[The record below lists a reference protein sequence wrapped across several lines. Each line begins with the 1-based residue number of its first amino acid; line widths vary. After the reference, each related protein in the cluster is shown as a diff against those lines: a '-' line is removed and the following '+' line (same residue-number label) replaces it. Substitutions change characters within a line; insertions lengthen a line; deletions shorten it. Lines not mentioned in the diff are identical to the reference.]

1 MANVYELK
9 NTFNTLWN
17 IIEDETADDEVI
29 LDAWQT
35 ACEDLADKLE
45 NCCKYIKNQEAII
58 SGLKDE
64 EARIKAK
71 RQALENGVDRL
82 KDLMK
87 SAIETSGEKKIP
99 CGSFTCAVQ
108 NNAPKLVLDV
118 DMKYIP
124 EKYLVPQPPTVDKNS
139 LKEDLKNGVEGLGEI
154 AHLETTNSLRIR

>member
-35 ACEDLADKLE
+35 ATEDLADKLE
-45 NCCKYIKNQEAII
+45 NCCKYIKNVEADID
-58 SGLKDE
+58 GLKAE
-64 EARIKAK
+64 EERLHAK
-71 RQALENGVDRL
+71 RKALENSVDRL
-82 KDLMK
+82 KGLMK
-87 SAIETSGEKKIP
+87 DAVNASGEKKIA

-118 DMKYIP
+118 DMAYIP
-124 EKYLVPQPPTVDKNS
+124 ERYLVPQAPTVDKKS
-139 LKEDLKNGVEGLGEI
+139 LKEDLQNGVEGIEAI
-154 AHLETTNSLRIR
+154 AHLETSSSIRIR

>member
-35 ACEDLADKLE
+35 AQEDLADKLE

-87 SAIETSGEKKIP
+87 SAI
-99 CGSFTCAVQ
+99 
-108 NNAPKLVLDV
+108 
-118 DMKYIP
+118 
-124 EKYLVPQPPTVDKNS
+124 
-139 LKEDLKNGVEGLGEI
+139 
-154 AHLETTNSLRIR
+154 

>member
-87 SAIETSGEKKIP
+87 SAI
-99 CGSFTCAVQ
+99 
-108 NNAPKLVLDV
+108 
-118 DMKYIP
+118 
-124 EKYLVPQPPTVDKNS
+124 
-139 LKEDLKNGVEGLGEI
+139 
-154 AHLETTNSLRIR
+154 

>member
-17 IIEDETADDEVI
+17 IIEDETVDDEAI
-29 LDAWQT
+29 LDAWET
-35 ACEDLADKLE
+35 ATEDLADKLE

-58 SGLKDE
+58 SGLKEE

-87 SAIETSGEKKIP
+87 SAVEASGEKKIP

-108 NNAPKLVLDV
+108 NNPPSLKVDV
-118 DMKYIP
+118 ETAYIP
-124 EKYLVPQPPTVDKNS
+124 DKYLIPQEPTIDKTL
-139 LKEDLKNGVEGLGEI
+139 LKADLKNGVEGLEGI